1 MRPQTLLTL
10 VLLSLWPLS
19 AWAHLDLVFLL
30 DTTGSM
36 SGEIR
41 EAKERV
47 RELTEALRTARPNE
61 RVRVGV
67 VAYKDKGDA
76 YLTKVSPL
84 SEDVEV
90 SFQFL
95 GTLTA
100 DGGGDTPEDVL
111 AGLTAAL
118 RELSWD
124 MGPDTER
131 QVFIIADAPPHLD
144 YPDRPKPE
152 ALIEEAVGKRIVINA
167 IGCRSLNSHGIEIF
181 RRIAYATEGSYQH
194 IGRVRAGEEGLARAM
209 LTALAPAKS
218 EDPTRFPQLG
228 VTHLGAGQQRTQGG
242 LQVVPFHEE
251 DGTSG
256 RERCGLQVE
265 LPPGLALAQPPVV
278 RKGDGALHLQLS
290 LEQGQ
295 GSSTQRYA
303 LTECTPPSMPLRVS
317 F

>member
-1 MRPQTLLTL
+1 MRPQ
-10 VLLSLWPLS
+10 VILSLFLLALWPVT
-19 AWAHLDLVFLL
+19 ARAHLDLVFLL

-67 VAYKDKGDA
+67 VAYKDKGDS
-76 YLTKVSPL
+76 YLKQVSPL

-90 SFQFL
+90 SYRFL
-95 GTLTA
+95 ATLTA

-118 RELSWD
+118 RELKWD
-124 MGPDTER
+124 LGPDTER

-152 ALIEEAVGKRIVINA
+152 ALVEEAVGKRIVVNA
-167 IGCRSLNSHGIEIF
+167 IGCRSLGSDGVEIF
-181 RRIAYATEGSYQH
+181 RKLAYATEGSYQH
-194 IGRVRAGEEGLARAM
+194 IGRVRAGEGLARAM

-218 EDPTRFPQLG
+218 EDPSRFPLLG
-228 VTHLGAGQQRTQGG
+228 VTSLGAGERLTQGG
-242 LQVVPFHEE
+242 LQVVPFRE
-251 DGTSG
+251 GSG
-256 RERCGLQVE
+256 ASERCGLEVE
-265 LPPGLALAQPPVV
+265 LPQGLALSQAPVV
-278 RKGDGALHLQLS
+278 RRGEDALHLQLS
-290 LEQGQ
+290 LTQGP
-295 GSSTQRYA
+295 GGTQRYA
-303 LTECTPPSMPLRVS
+303 LSECAAANLPLRAS

>member
-1 MRPQTLLTL
+1 MRPQTLLTT
-10 VLLSLWPLS
+10 VLLALWPLS

-95 GTLTA
+95 GALTA

-167 IGCRSLNSHGIEIF
+167 IGCRSLDSHGIEIF

-228 VTHLGAGQQRTQGG
+228 VTHLGAGEQRTQGG

-251 DGTSG
+251 DSTSG
-256 RERCGLQVE
+256 RERCGLEVE

-278 RKGDGALHLQLS
+278 RKGDDALHLQLS

>member
-1 MRPQTLLTL
+1 MRPQLLL
-10 VLLSLWPLS
+10 AAVLLALWPLS
-19 AWAHLDLVFLL
+19 ARAHLDLVFLL

-76 YLTKVSPL
+76 YLTRVSPL

-90 SFQFL
+90 SYSFL

-111 AGLTAAL
+111 AGITAAL

-167 IGCRSLNSHGIEIF
+167 IGCRSLDSEGVKLF
-181 RRIAYATEGSYQH
+181 RKLAYATEGSYQH
-194 IGRVRAGEEGLARAM
+194 IGRVRAGEKGLARAM
-209 LTALAPAKS
+209 LTALAPTKS
-218 EDPTRFPQLG
+218 EDPSRFPALAVMPLAPG
-228 VTHLGAGQQRTQGG
+228 ERLTQGG
-242 LQVVPFHEE
+242 LQVVPFRE
-251 DGTSG
+251 GSG
-256 RERCGLQVE
+256 ASARCGLQVE
-265 LPPGLALAQPPVV
+265 LPPGLSLAQPPVA
-278 RKGDGALHLQLS
+278 RHGDDALHLQLS
-290 LEQGQ
+290 LTQGQ
-295 GSSTQRYA
+295 GGTQRYA
-303 LTECTPPSMPLRVS
+303 LAECVPASMPLRVT

>member
-10 VLLSLWPLS
+10 VLLALWPLS
-19 AWAHLDLVFLL
+19 ARAHLDLVFLL

-90 SFQFL
+90 SYQFL

-152 ALIEEAVGKRIVINA
+152 GLIEEAVGKRIVINA
-167 IGCRSLNSHGIEIF
+167 IGCRSLDSGGVEIF
-181 RRIAYATEGSYQH
+181 RKIAYATEGSYQH

-218 EDPTRFPQLG
+218 EDPSRFPQLG
-228 VTHLGAGQQRTQGG
+228 VTHLGAVERLTQGG
-242 LQVVPFHEE
+242 LQVVPFHEGG
-251 DGTSG
+251 DTSG
-256 RERCGLQVE
+256 RQQCGLQVE
-265 LPPGLALAQPPVV
+265 LPPGLELAQPPVV
-278 RKGDGALHLQLS
+278 RKGDDALHLQLS
-290 LEQGQ
+290 LTQGQ

-303 LTECTPPSMPLRVS
+303 LAECTPLSMPVRVS

>member
-1 MRPQTLLTL
+1 MRPQILLVL
-10 VLLSLWPLS
+10 LLLSLWPVS

-67 VAYKDKGDA
+67 VAYKDQGDA
-76 YLTKVSPL
+76 YLTRVSPL
-84 SEDVEV
+84 SEDVDV
-90 SFQFL
+90 SYQFL
-95 GTLTA
+95 ATLSA

-118 RELSWD
+118 RELKWD
-124 MGPDTER
+124 LGPDTER

-167 IGCRSLNSHGIEIF
+167 IGCRSLGADGVEIF
-181 RRIAYATEGSYQH
+181 RKLAYATEGSYQH
-194 IGRVRAGEEGLARAM
+194 IGRVRSGEEGLARAM
-209 LTALAPAKS
+209 LTALAPTQS
-218 EDPTRFPQLG
+218 EDASRLPLLS
-228 VTHLGAGQQRTQGG
+228 VTPLGAVERVTQGG
-242 LQVVPFHEE
+242 LQVVPFRE
-251 DGTSG
+251 G
-256 RERCGLQVE
+256 RGASERCGLDVE
-265 LPPGLALAQPPVV
+265 LPPGLALSREPVV
-278 RKGDGALHLQLS
+278 RRGEDALHLQLS
-290 LEQGQ
+290 LSQGT
-295 GSSTQRYA
+295 GGTQRYA
-303 LTECTPPSMPLRVS
+303 LPECSLASLPLRAT

>member
-1 MRPQTLLTL
+1 MRPQTLLTT
-10 VLLSLWPLS
+10 VLLVLWPLS

-95 GTLTA
+95 GALTA

-111 AGLTAAL
+111 AGITAAL

-144 YPDRPKPE
+144 YSDRPKPE

-167 IGCRSLNSHGIEIF
+167 IGCRSLDSQGIGIF

-209 LTALAPAKS
+209 LTALAPATS

-256 RERCGLQVE
+256 LERCGLQVE

-278 RKGDGALHLQLS
+278 RKGDDALHLQLT

>member
-1 MRPQTLLTL
+1 MRPQVLLIL
-10 VLLSLWPLS
+10 VLFALWPVT
-19 AWAHLDLVFLL
+19 ARAHLDLVFLL

-67 VAYKDKGDA
+67 VAYKDKGDV

-90 SFQFL
+90 SYRFL
-95 GTLTA
+95 GGLTA

-111 AGLTAAL
+111 AGLQAAL

-144 YPDRPKPE
+144 YPDRPTLE
-152 ALIEEAVGKRIVINA
+152 SLLEEAVGKRIVINA
-167 IGCRSLNSHGIEIF
+167 IGCRSLSREGIEIF
-181 RRIAYATEGSYQH
+181 RRIAYATEGTYQH
-194 IGRVRAGEEGLARAM
+194 IGRVRSGEEGLAKAM
-209 LTALAPAKS
+209 LTALAPAAS
-218 EDPTRFPQLG
+218 EDPSRFPQLG
-228 VTHLGAGQQRTQGG
+228 VRHLGAGERTTPGG
-242 LQVVPFHEE
+242 LQVVPFTE
-251 DGTSG
+251 GAGASS
-256 RERCGLQVE
+256 RCGLQVE
-265 LPPGLALAQPPVV
+265 LPPGLALEREPEV
-278 RKGDGALHLQLS
+278 RRGPDALHLRLA
-290 LEQGQ
+290 LAPGQ
-295 GSSTQRYA
+295 GGTQRYA
-303 LTECTPPSMPLRVS
+303 LPECLSSLPLRVS

>member
-1 MRPQTLLTL
+1 MRPQALLTL
-10 VLLSLWPLS
+10 FLFALWPVTAS
-19 AWAHLDLVFLL
+19 AHLDLVFLL

-90 SFQFL
+90 SYRFL
-95 GTLTA
+95 GVLTA

-111 AGLTAAL
+111 AGLQAAL

-144 YPDRPKPE
+144 YPDRPKVE
-152 ALIEEAVGKRIVINA
+152 ALIEEAVGKRVVVNA
-167 IGCRSLNSHGIEIF
+167 IGCRSLDSGGIEIF
-181 RRIAYATEGSYQH
+181 RKLAYATEGSYQH
-194 IGRVRAGEEGLARAM
+194 IGRVRAGEEGLAKAM
-209 LTALAPAKS
+209 LTALAPTAG
-218 EDPTRFPQLG
+218 ENPARFPQLWLKS
-228 VTHLGAGQQRTQGG
+228 LGAGERTTEGG
-242 LQVVPFHEE
+242 IHVVPFTE
-251 DGTSG
+251 GAGASAQ
-256 RERCGLQVE
+256 CGFQVE
-265 LPPGLALAQPPVV
+265 LPPGLSLDREPEVRRGPDALHIHLPVV
-278 RKGDGALHLQLS
+278 
-290 LEQGQ
+290 QGQ
-295 GSSTQRYA
+295 GGTRRYA
-303 LTECTPPSMPLRVS
+303 LPECLSSLPLRVS

>member
-1 MRPQTLLTL
+1 MRPQILLSL
-10 VLLSLWPLS
+10 VLLALWPVP
-19 AWAHLDLVFLL
+19 ARANLDLVFLL

-67 VAYKDKGDA
+67 VAYRDKGDA
-76 YLTKVSPL
+76 YLTRVSPL

-90 SFQFL
+90 SYQFL
-95 GTLTA
+95 ATLSA
-100 DGGGDTPEDVL
+100 GGGGDMPEDVL

-118 RELSWD
+118 RELQWD
-124 MGPDTER
+124 LGPDTER
-131 QVFIIADAPPHLD
+131 QMFIIADAPPHLD

-167 IGCRSLNSHGIEIF
+167 IGCRSLGPDGVEIF
-181 RRIAYATEGSYQH
+181 RKLAYATEGSYQH

-209 LTALAPAKS
+209 LTALAPAKR
-218 EDPTRFPQLG
+218 EDPSRFPLLG
-228 VTHLGAGQQRTQGG
+228 VTPLGAVDRLNPGG
-242 LQVVPFHEE
+242 LQLVPFRE
-251 DGTSG
+251 GSG
-256 RERCGLQVE
+256 ASERCGLEVE
-265 LPPGLALAQPPVV
+265 LPQGLALAQAPVV
-278 RKGDGALHLQLS
+278 RRGEGALHLQLS
-290 LEQGQ
+290 LAQGP
-295 GSSTQRYA
+295 GGTQRYA
-303 LTECTPPSMPLRVS
+303 LSECSPPSLPLRVS